1 MLISILTVVL
11 LMTTV
16 SIVALVLLQ
25 QGKGADMGA
34 AFGGGGSS
42 QSLFGS
48 RGSATFLSRV
58 TAVLALIFFATAL
71 GLAYL
76 HTQIGQSSISVISQE
91 EIPSSGSDLPAA
103 TPEASETESDLP
115 SVPGASG
122 DQ

>member
-11 LMTTV
+11 LITTV
-16 SIVALVLLQ
+16 SIVVLVLLQ

-58 TAVLALIFFATAL
+58 TAILALIFFATAL

-91 EIPSSGSDLPAA
+91 EIPSGGRDVPAGA
-103 TPEASETESDLP
+103 PETPVTETDLP
-115 SVPGASG
+115 SVPGASS